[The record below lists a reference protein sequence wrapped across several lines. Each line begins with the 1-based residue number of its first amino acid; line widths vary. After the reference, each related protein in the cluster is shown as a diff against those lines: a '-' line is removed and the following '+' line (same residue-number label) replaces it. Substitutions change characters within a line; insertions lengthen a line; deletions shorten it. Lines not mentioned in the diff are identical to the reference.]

1 MSKKGQVG
9 EEYVNELTF
18 NSYLDYWCY
27 PNPKDEL
34 GDKKEICDLLII
46 FQDTVI
52 IISVKNYENKGN
64 YERYKKNVIE
74 KSSKQLYGA
83 ERKLFNST
91 REIKIKHPKRGDQIF
106 DKTSINN
113 IFRITINVG

>member
-74 KSSKQLYGA
+74 KSSKQLYYS
-83 ERKLFNST
+83 K
-91 REIKIKHPKRGDQIF
+91 
-106 DKTSINN
+106 NN
-113 IFRITINVG
+113 YKNKYFIGFFLKSSSSPASLVL